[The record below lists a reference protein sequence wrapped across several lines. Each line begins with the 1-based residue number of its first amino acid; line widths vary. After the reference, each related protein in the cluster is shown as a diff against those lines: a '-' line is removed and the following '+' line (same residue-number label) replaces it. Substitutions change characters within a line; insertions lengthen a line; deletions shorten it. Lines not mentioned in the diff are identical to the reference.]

1 MQKSKL
7 IVQRGFTLMELMIVL
22 AVIGILSAIAY
33 PNYQDFLKKGRRA
46 AAQSHLMEIAL
57 QQQQYLLDARTYAP
71 DLATLNLA
79 TPADVA
85 SFYQI
90 TITATEGPPPGFTIT
105 ATPKSGS
112 VQASDVTLSIDQTGK
127 KLPVGSW

>member
-1 MQKSKL
+1 MQKS
-7 IVQRGFTLMELMIVL
+7 ISRIQRGFTLMELMIVV
-22 AVIGILSAIAY
+22 AVIAILSAIAY
-33 PNYQDFLKKGRRA
+33 PNYQEFLKKGRRA

-57 QQQQYLLDARTYAP
+57 QQQQYLLDARTYAS
-71 DLATLNLA
+71 DLATLNMQ
-79 TPADVA
+79 TPNDVA

-90 TITATEGPPPGFTIT
+90 TITASDGPPPSFTIT
-105 ATPKSGS
+105 ATPISGS

>member
-1 MQKSKL
+1 MQKS
-7 IVQRGFTLMELMIVL
+7 ISTIQRGFTLMELMIVV
-22 AVIGILSAIAY
+22 AVIAILSAIAY
-33 PNYQDFLKKGRRA
+33 PNYQEFLKKGRRA

-57 QQQQYLLDARTYAP
+57 QQQQYLLDARTYAS
-71 DLATLNLA
+71 DLATLNMQ
-79 TPADVA
+79 TPNDVA

-90 TITATEGPPPGFTIT
+90 TITASDGPPPSFTIT
-105 ATPKSGS
+105 ATPISGS